1 MSVLTA
7 SATTSSTTSAP
18 GKTSGKFFGKL
29 GYIALAAVLVIF
41 TLGSPYFLTYGNIIT
56 ILTQASVFAVAGV
69 GLAIVIICG
78 GDDVLSGGIDL
89 SSGAVAGLS
98 GAVTAVLTVSGAN
111 TFLAILGGFGTALV
125 IGLINGASVLLGL
138 RPLLATLA
146 TMGIATSLE
155 LVVSNNIKVVAEGS
169 LFVALREGT
178 FLGLPL
184 SAWTLL
190 LVGAVSWAIY
200 SRSSWGINSYAV
212 GQNPTAATVAGIS
225 VNKYRFSSYLI
236 SSLLAGVAGVLLIS
250 RLSAA
255 VPGIGGQILLD
266 IILVSYMSI
275 IFSNR
280 LLVSVPGTVLA
291 AIFVA
296 ALSNG
301 LTLIGVE
308 SQWVGAAKGLLIL
321 VVLAS
326 VTLKGRSAK

>member
-7 SATTSSTTSAP
+7 TATSTTEDASPARAG
-18 GKTSGKFFGKL
+18 GKIFGKL
-29 GYIALAAVLVIF
+29 GYIALAAVLVGF
-41 TLGSPYFLTYGNIIT
+41 TLGSPFFLTSGNIIT

-78 GDDVLSGGIDL
+78 GDDVLDGGIDL
-89 SSGAVAGLS
+89 STGAVAGLS
-98 GAVTAVLTVSGAN
+98 GAVTAVLTVIGAD
-111 TFLAILGGFGTALV
+111 TLVAILGGLGVALV
-125 IGLINGASVLLGL
+125 IGIVNGASVLLGL

-146 TMGIATSLE
+146 TMGIATSME
-155 LVVSNNIKVVAEGS
+155 LVVSNNIKVAVEGS
-169 LFVALREGT
+169 LFVTLREGA

-184 SAWTLL
+184 SAWTLII
-190 LVGAVSWAIY
+190 VGLVSWWVF
-200 SRSSWGINSYAV
+200 SRTSWGINSYAV

-225 VNKYRFSSYLI
+225 VKKYRFTSYLI

-266 IILVSYMSI
+266 IILVAYMSI

-280 LLVSVPGTVLA
+280 LVVSVPGTVLA

-301 LTLIGVE
+301 LTLLGVE
-308 SQWVGAAKGLLIL
+308 SQWVSAAKGLLIL

-326 VTLKGRSAK
+326 VTLKGRSVR